1 MNWKNYKLRLKNYW
15 RDNERLI
22 LMIIG
27 AFLTGLLI
35 MGVNYFS
42 YQSATLKYQ
51 LDEPQTISNQESAQ
65 IEFELEQP
73 SLARGTS
80 LNIRIENAEGGPP
93 INVVLNGQQLST
105 VDSETSIINIQSQT
119 LEEENIVTFERAQ
132 LGFQDQRLVS
142 ATVTSNTNF
151 QQVMYVLLNLFSIL
165 LMAAPVLYLRYNAY
179 LKKKK
184 MEKKFPEFLR
194 DVVEGTRAGM
204 SLPQA
209 IQNTESG
216 NYGPL
221 DEKIKKMDAQLDW
234 GIPFDQVL
242 RNFGKET
249 DSALI
254 KRSAETIV
262 QAYESGGDIQDVLE
276 SVGDNIRTIKQLKEE
291 RESQLYGEMVTGYIV
306 YFIFIGILIAL
317 TNYLLPNLASAQES
331 LGGSGSFSV
340 IGGGGGASL
349 QENID
354 TYNTWF
360 QRLVFIQAIFSGLI
374 VGKLSEGEL
383 RAGFKHVAI
392 LFAVGYMATTFLL

>member
-1 MNWKNYKLRLKNYW
+1 MNLKHKKLQAKNYW
-15 RDNERLI
+15 RENQRLI
-22 LMIIG
+22 MLVAG
-27 AFLTGLLI
+27 AFMIGLITISL
-35 MGVNYFS
+35 NYVT
-42 YQSATLKYQ
+42 YQATTQKYM
-51 LDEPQTISNQESAQ
+51 LDEPRTISNQQSAQ
-65 IEFELEQP
+65 IEFSLNQPGLAKGTSMDIELENGA
-73 SLARGTS
+73 S
-80 LNIRIENAEGGPP
+80 GPE
-93 INVVLNGQQLST
+93 INVFLNGEQ
-105 VDSETSIINIQSQT
+105 INT
-119 LEEENIVTFERAQ
+119 LNENSAIVNLQNGDLQESNTIRFERAQ
-132 LGFQDQRLVS
+132 LGFTDQRIVS
-142 ATVTSNTNF
+142 ASITSNTNF
-151 QQVMYVLLNLFSIL
+151 QQLMFVLLNLFSIL
-165 LMAAPVLYLRYNAY
+165 MMAAPLLYFRYKAY
-179 LKKKK
+179 IDKKK

-242 RNFGKET
+242 RNFGQET

-254 KRSAETIV
+254 KRSSETIV

-317 TNYLLPNLASAQES
+317 TTYLLPNLASAQES
-331 LGGSGSFSV
+331 LGGGSFSV
-340 IGGGGGASL
+340 LGGGGGGSSL
-349 QENID
+349 QQNIE
-354 TYNTWF
+354 TYNVWF

-374 VGKLSEGEL
+374 VGKLSEGEV
-383 RAGFKHVAI
+383 RAGLKHVAI
-392 LFAVGYMATTFLL
+392 LFAVGYIATTFFL

>member
-1 MNWKNYKLRLKNYW
+1 MNLKHKKLQAKNYW
-15 RDNERLI
+15 RENQRLI
-22 LMIIG
+22 MLVAG
-27 AFLTGLLI
+27 AFIVGLITISL
-35 MGVNYFS
+35 NYVS
-42 YQSATLKYQ
+42 YQATTQKYM
-51 LDEPQTISNQESAQ
+51 LDEPRTISNQQSAQ
-65 IEFELEQP
+65 IEFNLNQPGLAKGTSMNIELENGA
-73 SLARGTS
+73 S
-80 LNIRIENAEGGPP
+80 GPE
-93 INVVLNGQQLST
+93 INVFLNGEQINTLNENSAIINL
-105 VDSETSIINIQSQT
+105 ETSNLQESNT
-119 LEEENIVTFERAQ
+119 MRFERAQ
-132 LGFQDQRLVS
+132 LGFTDQRIVS
-142 ATVTSNTNF
+142 ASITSNTNF
-151 QQVMYVLLNLFSIL
+151 QQLMFVLLNLFSIL
-165 LMAAPVLYLRYNAY
+165 MMAAPLLYFRYKAY
-179 LKKKK
+179 LDKKK

-221 DEKIKKMDAQLDW
+221 DKKIKKMDAQLDW

-242 RNFGKET
+242 RNFGQET
-249 DSALI
+249 ESALI
-254 KRSAETIV
+254 KRSSETIV

-331 LGGSGSFSV
+331 LGGGSFSV
-340 IGGGGGASL
+340 LGGGGGSSL
-349 QENID
+349 QQNIE

-374 VGKLSEGEL
+374 VGKLSEGEI
-383 RAGFKHVAI
+383 RAGFKHAAI
-392 LFAVGYMATTFLL
+392 LFAVGYIATTFFL

>member
-1 MNWKNYKLRLKNYW
+1 MNTKKYKLKAKNYW
-15 RDNERLI
+15 RENQWLI
-22 LMIIG
+22 MMIAG
-27 AFLTGLLI
+27 AFVIGLMT
-35 MGVNYFS
+35 MGLNYLS
-42 YQSATLKYQ
+42 YQTTTQKYTLEQ
-51 LDEPQTISNQESAQ
+51 PRTINNQQSAQ
-65 IEFELEQP
+65 IEFILNQP
-73 SLARGTS
+73 SLAKGTT
-80 LNIRIENAEGGPP
+80 LNIELENGDSGPP
-93 INVVLNGQQLST
+93 INVFLNGDEITSIESNSKIIT
-105 VDSETSIINIQSQT
+105 FETSQ
-119 LEEENIVTFERAQ
+119 LEEQNTVRFERTQ
-132 LGFQDQRLVS
+132 LGFQDQKLVS
-142 ATVTSNTNF
+142 ASVTSNTNF
-151 QQVMYVLLNLFSIL
+151 QQLMFVLLNLFSIL
-165 LMAAPVLYLRYNAY
+165 MMAAPLLYTRYKAY
-179 LKKKK
+179 LDRKK

-221 DEKIKKMDAQLDW
+221 DPKIKKMDAQLDW

-242 RNFGKET
+242 RNFGRET
-249 DSALI
+249 DSKLI
-254 KRSAETIV
+254 KRSSETIV

-276 SVGDNIRTIKQLKEE
+276 SVGDNIRTIKQLKEK

-331 LGGSGSFSV
+331 LGGGSFSV
-340 IGGGGGASL
+340 LGGSSGGASL
-349 QENID
+349 QQNIE

-383 RAGFKHVAI
+383 KAGLKHAAI
-392 LFAVGYMATTFLL
+392 LFAVGYIATTFFL